1 MNGYSSQARNIERE
15 RIIRNNRRRR
25 NLELRRNFILM
36 ILTVV
41 VFIAFAIMFFSTK
54 SVASSTSDTVY
65 YKHYKSIQIS
75 SGDTLYDLSLKFVN
89 AECNDS
95 ASFISEVRYINNMD
109 EDDLLY
115 TGSYIVIPYYDTIN
129 G

>member
-1 MNGYSSQARNIERE
+1 MSEYISQNRNIERE

-36 ILTVV
+36 IFTVV
-41 VFIAFAIMFFSTK
+41 VFIAFAVIFFSTK

-65 YKHYKSIQIS
+65 YKHYKSIRIA
-75 SGDTLYDLSLKFVN
+75 SGDTLYDLSLKYVN
-89 AECNDS
+89 DEYNDS
-95 ASFISEVRYINNMD
+95 SSFISEVRYINNMD

-115 TGSYIVIPYYDTIN
+115 SGSFIVIPYYDTIN